1 MLNWIWLGLIAIGV
15 FIGGL
20 FGRLGGDGG
29 VVTSAFDMAETA
41 VFGIVLP
48 LMGFWMM
55 WLGFMRLAEK
65 AGLIDVLAKLL
76 APLMRVLFPE
86 VPKEHPAMGA
96 MIMNMSANILGLGN
110 SATPFGL
117 KAMEHLEK
125 LNPNKGVATNAMCT
139 FLAINTSSVTL
150 IPATAIGLLNTNN
163 VSNPYAIVGTAIGAT
178 LCSTLVA
185 ILSVKLFEKLPFF
198 QVNNVPVKEEE
209 SEDEDGGAEKKML
222 LKLTPARKVIAIL
235 MLVIIGVLGWF
246 EYKPAHREAVLET
259 FGIAG
264 LVEPTTEANDHSADT
279 SEPEPDA
286 AAEEKPEPVAEVVP
300 EWRKAINAVSIIAIP
315 FVFLFFTGYA
325 ALKRVAVYEEFVEGA
340 KEGFNVAVRVMPY
353 LVGMLVALGIFRAS
367 GALMLIQKGLTPILK
382 PLGFDPEL
390 LPMALIRPLSGGGSQ
405 GVLVDILA
413 NPNIADS
420 IKYTAATM
428 FGSTET
434 TFYVLAVYFGSVAI
448 RKTRH
453 ALAAGLLA
461 DLAGVIA
468 AVTIC
473 KLVFGA

>member
-1 MLNWIWLGLIAIGV
+1 MLNWIWLALVVIGV
-15 FIGGL
+15 VLGGL
-20 FGRLGGDGG
+20 FGRLGGEEG
-29 VVTSAFDMAETA
+29 VVESAFAMAKTA

-48 LMGFWMM
+48 LTGFWMM

-65 AGLIDVLAKLL
+65 AGLIDVLAKAL
-76 APLMRVLFPE
+76 APLMRLLFPD
-86 VPKEHPAMGA
+86 VPREHPAMGA

-117 KAMEHLEK
+117 KAMEHLET
-125 LNPNKGVATNAMCT
+125 LNPQKGTATNAMCT

-150 IPATAIGLLNTNN
+150 IPATAIGLLSINGIA
-163 VSNPYAIVGTAIGAT
+163 NPYAIVGTAIGAT
-178 LCSTLVA
+178 LCSTMVA
-185 ILSVKLFEKLPFF
+185 IMAVKFFEKLPFF
-198 QVNNVPVKEEE
+198 RVQEAPAAVVDDEAEETG
-209 SEDEDGGAEKKML
+209 SEKAVTKM
-222 LKLTPARKVIAIL
+222 TPIRIGIAIL
-235 MLVIIGVLGWF
+235 MILVIAVIGWF
-246 EYKPAHREAVLET
+246 EFKPESRDAVLET

-264 LVEPTTEANDHSADT
+264 LVEPTGEVEPAAKEAT
-279 SEPEPDA
+279 A
-286 AAEEKPEPVAEVVP
+286 AATPDKEPAADPVPEVVP
-300 EWRKAINAVSIIAIP
+300 KWRRVINAFSIIAIP

-325 ALKRVAVYEEFVEGA
+325 ALKKVPVYEEFVEGA
-340 KEGFNVAVRVMPY
+340 KDGWAVAVRVMPF
-353 LVGMLVALGIFRAS
+353 LVGMLIALGIFRAS
-367 GALMLIQKGLTPILK
+367 GALSLMQRALSPILK

-405 GVLVDILA
+405 GVLVEILA
-413 NPNIADS
+413 NPEIS
-420 IKYTAATM
+420 EPIKYTAATM

-473 KLVFGA
+473 RLVFGS

>member
-1 MLNWIWLGLIAIGV
+1 MLNWIWLALVVIGV
-15 FIGGL
+15 VLGGL
-20 FGRLGGDGG
+20 FGRLGGEEG
-29 VVTSAFDMAETA
+29 VVESAFAMAKTA

-48 LMGFWMM
+48 LTGFWMM

-65 AGLIDVLAKLL
+65 AGLIDLLAKFL
-76 APLMRVLFPE
+76 APLMRLLFPD
-86 VPKEHPAMGA
+86 VPREHPAMGA

-117 KAMEHLEK
+117 KAMEHLET
-125 LNPNKGVATNAMCT
+125 LNPQKGTATNAMCT

-150 IPATAIGLLNTNN
+150 IPATAIGLLSINGIA
-163 VSNPYAIVGTAIGAT
+163 NPYAIVGTAIGAT
-178 LCSTLVA
+178 LCSTMVA
-185 ILSVKLFEKLPFF
+185 ILAVKFFERLPFF
-198 QVNNVPVKEEE
+198 RVRE
-209 SEDEDGGAEKKML
+209 SDNAAVDEAEKSNDKKAKVKM
-222 LKLTPARKVIAIL
+222 TPIRIGLAIAMVVVIA
-235 MLVIIGVLGWF
+235 VIGWF
-246 EYKPAHREAVLET
+246 EFRPAHREAVLET

-264 LVEPTTEANDHSADT
+264 LVEPTGGDHSTAD
-279 SEPEPDA
+279 EPA
-286 AAEEKPEPVAEVVP
+286 AASVAEPTTDPIAEVVP
-300 EWRKAINAVSIIAIP
+300 EWRKVINAISIIAIP

-325 ALKRVAVYEEFVEGA
+325 ALKKVPVYEEFVEGA
-340 KEGFNVAVRVMPY
+340 KDGWAVAIRVMPF

-367 GALMLIQKGLTPILK
+367 GALDLMGRALSPILK
-382 PLGFDPEL
+382 PLGFDTEL

-405 GVLVDILA
+405 GVLVEILA
-413 NPNIADS
+413 NPEIS
-420 IKYTAATM
+420 ETIKYTAATM

-473 KLVFGA
+473 RLVFGA